1 MMKTGIKNNVKRGT
15 KLIKR
20 LIGQILVDGEFI
32 SPRDLERALE
42 QQLHT
47 NKLLGEILVQMGV
60 LDPRD
65 LQTALSISG
74 DLSSPEKALKLAAG
88 IRQNLGDL
96 LLLSRRITPQQLDQA
111 LTEQQRTG
119 EKLGEI
125 FVRQGLLTKDQ
136 MNVVLEFQSLQGTET
151 QNSLRLGEILVA
163 TSHISPIQL
172 RESLAQQRHSRK
184 NLGDI
189 LLEAGYIDSQQLFHG
204 LNLQKKLL
212 AAVLSAL
219 ISLVPISGALY
230 ADSLKD
236 DSATKSSR
244 TALTEE
250 VQRLTSMKVVFQT
263 QELVI
268 TQADILRGYVEIRS
282 AEHIEIRNN
291 NLSGYLLVFEGL
303 NGLFKEVIVKGLGD
317 EISITSDGGWVAQP
331 YNGRDP
337 LMIKA
342 ISLYCRKKL
351 SPEHTLGRLWCMQV
365 QSSRY
370 NS

>member
-1 MMKTGIKNNVKRGT
+1 MKTVLKNNVKRGM

-32 SPRDLERALE
+32 SHQDLERALE

-60 LDPRD
+60 LDSRD
-65 LQTALSISG
+65 LQITLSISR

-88 IRQNLGDL
+88 IRQNLGNL
-96 LLLSRRITPQQLDQA
+96 LLWSKHITPQQLSQA
-111 LTEQQRTG
+111 LEEQQKTG

-125 FVRQGLLTKDQ
+125 FVRQELLT
-136 MNVVLEFQSLQGTET
+136 NNELNAVLEFQHLQETGTPRSLK
-151 QNSLRLGEILVA
+151 LGKILVA
-163 TSHISPIQL
+163 TKQITRKQL
-172 RESLAQQRHSRK
+172 KDSLAQQRHSK
-184 NLGDI
+184 KKIGNI
-189 LLEAGYIDSQQLFHG
+189 LLEAGHINPQQLSYG

-212 AAVLSAL
+212 SAVLSAL

-230 ADSLKD
+230 ADSTKE

-244 TALTEE
+244 STITKEI
-250 VQRLTSMKVVFQT
+250 QRLTSLKVVFQT

-268 TQADILRGYVEIRS
+268 TQADIRRGYVEIQS
-282 AEHIEIRNN
+282 AEHIEIQNN

-303 NGLFKEVIVKGLGD
+303 NGLFKEVVVNGLGD
-317 EISITSDGGWVAQP
+317 EVSITSDGGWVTQP

-337 LMIKA
+337 VMIK
-342 ISLYCRKKL
+342 L
-351 SPEHTLGRLWCMQV
+351 SYKFILSEKAQPGTYTWPLIVYASPIIQV
-365 QSSRY
+365 
-370 NS
+370 

>member
-32 SPRDLERALE
+32 SPHDLERALE

-96 LLLSRRITPQQLDQA
+96 LLLSKRITPQQLDQA
-111 LTEQQRTG
+111 LNEQQRTG

-151 QNSLRLGEILVA
+151 QNRLRLGEILVA

-250 VQRLTSMKVVFQT
+250 VQRLTSIKVVFQT

-337 LMIKA
+337 LMIELSYKFILSEKA
-342 ISLYCRKKL
+342 QPGTYTWPLMVYA
-351 SPEHTLGRLWCMQV
+351 SPIIQV
-365 QSSRY
+365 
-370 NS
+370 

>member
-1 MMKTGIKNNVKRGT
+1 MMKTAIKNNVKRGT

-32 SPRDLERALE
+32 SLHDLERALE

-65 LQTALSISG
+65 LQTALSISR

-96 LLLSRRITPQQLDQA
+96 LLLSKRITPQQLDQA
-111 LTEQQRTG
+111 LNEQQRTG

-125 FVRQGLLTKDQ
+125 FIRQGLLTKNQ
-136 MNVVLEFQSLQGTET
+136 MNAVLEFQRLQGTEI
-151 QNSLRLGEILVA
+151 QNRLRLGEIFVA
-163 TSHISPIQL
+163 TSQISPIQL
-172 RESLAQQRHSRK
+172 RDSLDQQRRSK
-184 NLGDI
+184 KKIGDI
-189 LLEAGYIDSQQLFHG
+189 LLEAGYIDSQQLSYG

-212 AAVLSAL
+212 TAVLSAL

-230 ADSLKD
+230 ADSSKE

-244 TALTEE
+244 TAITEE
-250 VQRLTSMKVVFQT
+250 VQRLTSLKVVFQT

-282 AEHIEIRNN
+282 AEHIEIQNN

-317 EISITSDGGWVAQP
+317 EVSITPDGGWVAQP

-337 LMIKA
+337 LMIELSYKFILSEKA
-342 ISLYCRKKL
+342 QPGTYTWPLIVYA
-351 SPEHTLGRLWCMQV
+351 SPIIQV
-365 QSSRY
+365 
-370 NS
+370 

>member
-1 MMKTGIKNNVKRGT
+1 MKTVIKNNVKRGT

-32 SPRDLERALE
+32 SRHDLERALE
-42 QQLHT
+42 EQLHT

-60 LDPRD
+60 LDSRD
-65 LQTALSISG
+65 LQTALSISR

-96 LLLSRRITPQQLDQA
+96 LLWSKRITPQQLSQA
-111 LTEQQRTG
+111 LEEQQKTG

-125 FVRQGLLTKDQ
+125 FVHQGLLTR
-136 MNVVLEFQSLQGTET
+136 NELNAVLEFQHLQGAGTPR
-151 QNSLRLGEILVA
+151 SLKLGKLLVA
-163 TSHISPIQL
+163 TKQITRKQL
-172 RESLAQQRHSRK
+172 KDSLAQQRHSK
-184 NLGDI
+184 KTIGDI
-189 LLEAGYIDSQQLFHG
+189 LLEAGHISPQQLSYG

-212 AAVLSAL
+212 TAVLSAL

-230 ADSLKD
+230 ADSPKE

-244 TALTEE
+244 TIITEE
-250 VQRLTSMKVVFQT
+250 IQRLTSLKVVFQT

-268 TQADILRGYVEIRS
+268 THADILRGYVEIQS
-282 AEHIEIRNN
+282 AEHIEIQNN

-303 NGLFKEVIVKGLGD
+303 NGLFQEVVVKGLGD
-317 EISITSDGGWVAQP
+317 EVSITSDGGWVAQP

-337 LMIKA
+337 VMIK
-342 ISLYCRKKL
+342 L
-351 SPEHTLGRLWCMQV
+351 SYKFILSEKAQPGTYTWPLIVYASPIIQV
-365 QSSRY
+365 
-370 NS
+370 